1 MMLWSGDSANIDEAL
16 QLLYIIDIIAL
27 WGEHKYK
34 PFAGACIRRFEAELN
49 NKPPPPLEDTLLG
62 QQMEINKETFSWL
75 FPESQR
81 IQSVSFQRLT
91 TRQQSQNPIS
101 RSLSRSP
108 GLQSQQLLQ
117 RMEQLSFKSIARDY
131 IIPERD
137 YFIWL
142 LDRDPYAGDLLI
154 VRVDQDGS
162 ILPPLVVFNSHRW
175 NRRDFRKVIKQERAR
190 IPDSVLTE
198 FRVQQDK
205 SSYVKNCVLRDPQYF
220 CKPHIQFCAIIPMDR
235 KAYDSQ
241 RGPDYVE
248 DAAFGRFEEL
258 LALPQLIKD
267 AEKANKEWCKC
278 KAHWNK
284 YSPGMIQCDNLK
296 CPIGWYHY
304 RCAGLKEGRE
314 FDLWLCKQCKRDR
327 RSNELCDD
335 DDDEEI
341 DENIR
346 DASDN
351 RIQRGKALAR
361 VWEAHKWPSAAQ
373 VRSVVDR
380 LSSRIII
387 KTTAKNTFDTVPGA
401 NIKARGES
409 KSWAIVRNI
418 PKVMMAVRPGGR

>member
-75 FPESQR
+75 FPEPQR
-81 IQSVSFQRLT
+81 IQSVSFQRLPFS
-91 TRQQSQNPIS
+91 QQSQNPFS

-108 GLQSQQLLQ
+108 GLQSQQPLQ
-117 RMEQLSFKSIARDY
+117 RMEQLSFKPITRDY

-142 LDRDPYAGDLLI
+142 LDRAPYAGDLLI
-154 VRVDQDGS
+154 VRVHQDGS
-162 ILPPLVVFNSHRW
+162 ILPPLVVFNSHCW
-175 NRRDFRKVIKQERAR
+175 NKRDFQKVIKQERAR

-220 CKPHIQFCAIIPMDR
+220 CKPQIQFCAIIPMDL

-248 DAAFGRFEEL
+248 DTAFGRFEEL

-267 AEKANKEWCKC
+267 AEKANTQWCTC
-278 KAHWNK
+278 KALWNK
-284 YSPGMIQCDNLK
+284 HGPSMIQCDNLK
-296 CPIGWYHY
+296 CPVGWYHHM
-304 RCAGLKEGRE
+304 CVGLKHNLKS
-314 FDLWLCKQCKRDR
+314 DLWLCKQCVRNRCSD
-327 RSNELCDD
+327 ELCDFD
-335 DDDEEI
+335 DDDEKI
-341 DENIR
+341 DKKIR

-351 RIQRGKALAR
+351 RIQRGKTLSR

-373 VRSVVDR
+373 VRCVIDR

-387 KTTAKNTFDTVPGA
+387 KTINNTFDTVPGA

-409 KSWAIVRNI
+409 TSWAIDRNI